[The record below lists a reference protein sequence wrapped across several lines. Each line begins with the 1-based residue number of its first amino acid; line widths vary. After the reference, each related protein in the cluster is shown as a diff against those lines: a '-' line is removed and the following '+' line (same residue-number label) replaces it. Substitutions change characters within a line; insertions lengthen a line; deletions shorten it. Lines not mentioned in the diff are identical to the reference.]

1 MNPTDPQTFSH
12 RTAQIS
18 TGRLYHFIDQVPS
31 NYDPTQPPLVCLH
44 GFPDSWFGWRY
55 QIGPWCRQ
63 GFRVIVPDMLGYGET
78 DMPHDSSAYS
88 PKNICNDISALLDF
102 LAIPKAVV
110 IGHDWGSH
118 MAGRFALWHPD
129 RLIALVMLSIP
140 YVPPK
145 EQYVS
150 LEELVRAY
158 PPYRYQVYFA
168 SESSTSEIEENLVPF
183 LASAFRTP
191 EKAMSWSKLNEL
203 ITNKQINFI
212 DDCLL
217 NERELQFYVSRF
229 QRGMRGP
236 LSYYRTTKTRFE
248 EEKEAQLPVH
258 LPPNLPVLFLYG
270 TKDATCPSSAV
281 RNAHKFI
288 SRLNTVAIEDVGHW
302 VMLQAQ
308 DRVALEVLRFL
319 SSLGLSQQSRL

>member
-1 MNPTDPQTFSH
+1 
-12 RTAQIS
+12 
-18 TGRLYHFIDQVPS
+18 
-31 NYDPTQPPLVCLH
+31 
-44 GFPDSWFGWRY
+44 
-55 QIGPWCRQ
+55 
-63 GFRVIVPDMLGYGET
+63 MLGYGET

-88 PKNICNDISALLDF
+88 PKNICSDISALLDF

-110 IGHDWGSH
+110 IGHDWGSY

-150 LEELVRAY
+150 LEEMVRAY
-158 PPYRYQVYFA
+158 PSYGYQVYFS

-183 LASAFRTP
+183 LGVVFRTP
-191 EKAMSWSKLNEL
+191 EKALSWSKLNEL
-203 ITNKQINFI
+203 ITNKQINFT

-270 TKDATCPSSAV
+270 TKDVTCPPSAV

-319 SSLGLSQQSRL
+319 SSLGLSQQSRM